1 MRTEIAGLSAD
12 GGTALYDATARAFG
26 DVRALRAEDRINAVV
41 LLTDG
46 EDTDS
51 SIAFD
56 DLIEQLNG
64 QGDSSAKVRVFTIA
78 YGADAAGA
86 GAQLAAIARAT
97 GGRDYEGTTEDIEAV
112 YKSISSFF

>member
-1 MRTEIAGLSAD
+1 M
-12 GGTALYDATARAFG
+12 
-26 DVRALRAEDRINAVV
+26 

-51 SIAFD
+51 SIAFHE
-56 DLIEQLNG
+56 LVARLRG
-64 QGDSSAKVRVFTIA
+64 QGDSSAKVRLFTIA
-78 YGADAAGA
+78 YGADVAGA
-86 GAQLAAIARAT
+86 REQLAAIARAT